1 MVCHFYRSNNLP
13 CQVIDRHLAEL
24 AVKHMET
31 KFVRVHAE
39 KAPFLTGEAE
49 AAEGRTYS
57 AATFRTSP
65 LTLLPHLFALT
76 LTSMA
81 TCAAERLKIWMLPTL
96 AIIRNEKTTDY
107 VVGLDD
113 LGGSADFPQGGWVGV
128 GGRVGGVEWR
138 LTMAVGKTLSPPF
151 TVRPT

>member
-1 MVCHFYRSNNLP
+1 
-13 CQVIDRHLAEL
+13 
-24 AVKHMET
+24 MET

-128 GGRVGGVEWR
+128 GGRVGLGGVGGWGAPLWGVEWR